1 MQVGNVLVSNKHE
14 RDRQSEW
21 KVKLW
26 LPAEFGE
33 TDIYEKKLK
42 S

>member
-26 LPAEFGE
+26 LAAEFGE